1 MAFEPVVVGAF
12 VAVFVGTYVLMLTD
26 RIHKTV
32 AALVGAVGIVTL
44 GIIFDVFHYD
54 AVAGFLDLDVVGL
67 LFGMFI
73 ISRVAEETGVFEFV
87 SIKFLKASRGEPFRL
102 FLFFSLLII
111 VVSSVLSNLVAMVL
125 VSSLTI
131 VACKN
136 LGLDPKPYIL
146 AETIFANLGGLLT
159 LVSSVPNI
167 LVGVAAGI
175 GFAEFLITTLPLTL
189 ILTGVTFFLLV
200 RLLGIKTSQSPEEK
214 RNLKRRVDAFDEWSV
229 VKDRR
234 AFYAAVIVVIAVL
247 LLFAVGDVLGVGLEF
262 IAIAGASVLLVLTRV
277 DVERIFRELDWSI
290 IFFVASLLIVVKG
303 VSLVGVLDAPASVL
317 EGVATNNFLGAVL
330 AVLWIVGTLS
340 SVVVD
345 IPLTAAFIPII
356 QEIAGVVAGNP
367 RLLWWAVILGLGLG
381 ANFTPIGS
389 SSTIIGLSVLR
400 HQDQPVSFAEFTR
413 LGAKVC
419 TVQLIVGSIYL
430 AALQLAG

>member
-12 VAVFVGTYVLMLTD
+12 VAVFVVVYALMLTD

-32 AALVGAVGIVTL
+32 AAMVGAVGIVAL
-44 GIIFDVFHYD
+44 GVVFEVFPYG
-54 AVAGFLDLDVVGL
+54 AVGGFLELDVVGL
-67 LFGMFI
+67 LIGTFI

-102 FLFFSLLII
+102 FLFFSLLIV
-111 VVSSVLSNLVAMVL
+111 VVSGVLSNLVAMVL
-125 VSSLTI
+125 VSSLTV

-146 AETIFANLGGLLT
+146 GETIFANLGGLLT

-175 GFAEFLITTLPLTL
+175 GFAEFLVTSLPLAL
-189 ILTGVTFFLLV
+189 ILTGITFVLLV
-200 RLLGIKTSQSPEEK
+200 QLLGIRTARSPEEK
-214 RNLKRRVDAFDEWSV
+214 RVLKRRVDAFDEWSV

-234 AFYAAVIVVIAVL
+234 AFYAAVAVVVAVL

-262 IAIAGASVLLVLTRV
+262 IAVAGAAVLLVLTRV
-277 DVERIFRELDWSI
+277 DVERTFRELDWSI

-303 VSLVGVLDAPASVL
+303 VSLVGVLDAPARVL
-317 EGVATNNFLGAVL
+317 EGVATSSFLAAVL

-345 IPLTAAFIPII
+345 IPLTAAFIPIV
-356 QEIAGVVAGNP
+356 QGIAGVVAGSP

-381 ANFTPIGS
+381 ANFTPVGS
-389 SSTIIGLSVLR
+389 ASTIIELSVLR
-400 HQDQPVSFAEFTR
+400 HQGQPVSFAEFTR
-413 LGAKVC
+413 LGVRVC

-430 AALQLAG
+430 AALLLIG